1 MSTMKKQ
8 EEARELAP
16 GDLLRP
22 MSERVSPRVAQLLDR
37 AVTKPRPVEAMADS

>member
-8 EEARELAP
+8 KEAEP
-16 GDLLRP
+16 TSGDLLRP
-22 MSERVSPRVAQLLDR
+22 MSERVSPRAAQLLDR